1 MKQLLLTLTLF
12 AAIVSGSLNVSAADS
27 PAKAPPAP
35 SLEQRVASLEAYV
48 NNGDPT
54 AALKVG
60 PKDKDGNPTI
70 PEGLVTP
77 TSATS
82 GPGHNAWMMASAA
95 LVLFMTLPGLA
106 LFYGGLVR
114 RKNVLS
120 VLAQCLGI
128 TGLVAILWWLYGY
141 SFVFAGGDAGAWIG
155 DFKKYALLSG
165 VDSAPN
171 TDYAYWV
178 SHNVYSMYQMMFAV
192 ITPALIIGAI
202 AERMKFSAILLFVA
216 LWMAIV
222 YFPLAHWVWG
232 VTGAMNGVWN
242 AKASIKAIDFAG
254 GTVVHMSSGWSALIL
269 CLILGKRLGF
279 GKQPMPPHS
288 MVLCMVG
295 TGMLWVGWYGFNAGS
310 AVAADGIAANAFM
323 TTTMATAVASFVWPM
338 AEWLLKGKPSIL
350 GFCSGAVAGL
360 VVITPACGFVT
371 VSGAILIGIAAGI
384 VPFLACAYLKPKFGY
399 DDALDTFGVH
409 AVGGTMGAFLTGC
422 LARNSANA
430 NLATNLKD
438 YVKDTF
444 FQPLVFEQVKAIV
457 LTALLAVIGT
467 AIIAFIVKAVV
478 GLRPSEEVETQ
489 GLDLTE
495 HGEEGYHGA

>member
-1 MKQLLLTLTLF
+1 MKQLMKKIILALVVCAGI
-12 AAIVSGSLNVSAADS
+12 AASDPMLRAAEA
-27 PAKAPPAP
+27 AKAPPPVP
-35 SLEQRVASLEAYV
+35 SLEQRISSLEAYV

-54 AALKVG
+54 ASL
-60 PKDKDGNPTI
+60 KDKDGKI
-70 PEGLVTP
+70 PDGLVTP

-82 GPGHNAWMMASAA
+82 GPGHNAWMMTSAA

-128 TGLVAILWWLYGY
+128 TGLVAILWWLFGY
-141 SFVFAGGDAGAWIG
+141 SFVFAGGDGAGAWIG
-155 DFKKYALLSG
+155 DYKKYAMLDG

-178 SHNVYSMYQMMFAV
+178 SQNVFSMYQMMFAI

-202 AERMKFSAILLFVA
+202 AERMKFSAIVLFMA

-232 VTGAMNGVWN
+232 IKGVMNGVWN
-242 AKASIKAIDFAG
+242 ADAKIKAIDFAG

-279 GKQPMPPHS
+279 GREPMPPHS

-310 AVAADGIAANAFM
+310 AVAADGVAANAFM
-323 TTTMATAVASFVWPM
+323 TTTMATAVGSFVW
-338 AEWLLKGKPSIL
+338 AITEWVVKGKPSIL

-384 VPFLACAYLKPKFGY
+384 VPFLACAYLKAKIGY

-422 LARNSANA
+422 LARNTANP

-438 YVKDTF
+438 YVKDSF
-444 FQPLVFEQVKAIV
+444 FQPLVGQQLIAIV
-457 LTALLAVIGT
+457 LTILLAVIGT
-467 AIIAFIVKAVV
+467 AIIASIVKATI
-478 GLRPSEEVETQ
+478 GLRVDEEVETL
-489 GLDLTE
+489 GLDLAE